1 MNGRAAAAVHRDQQ
15 PSQQRCFEPLRTF
28 GRQISDK
35 AQSGKHHRR
44 RTELCHPRD
53 WDLPLPITFP
63 PCILPPPPPHTFPR
77 APRTR
82 GAGKGQGV
90 GATPSQRICRGPAP
104 PGGHIW
110 RHIWAGAAPPRGHIW
125 RRRGAAQRRGGRS
138 GGRRSPA
145 AGRGGQSRRGAEGR
159 ERRPDGA
166 AGPQPGPAPA
176 AAAAGAG
183 ARLDLPGGAA
193 GRRQVGEVPSSV
205 PSPCTSPCHP
215 PPGLVIN
222 FLCAFLPAGRFAP
235 RIKSPPPATPA

>member
-1 MNGRAAAAVHRDQQ
+1 MAGKQQLYTGTNSRHSSDALNPSIPSGDRFQIKPNLESITAGAPSAATPGTGTFPFPSLFLPVFYPTPFPVLPAPAGPGRGRGSVRD
-15 PSQQRCFEPLRTF
+15 
-28 GRQISDK
+28 
-35 AQSGKHHRR
+35 
-44 RTELCHPRD
+44 
-53 WDLPLPITFP
+53 PLPAH
-63 PCILPPPPPHTFPR
+63 LPR
-77 APRTR
+77 A
-82 GAGKGQGV
+82 G
-90 GATPSQRICRGPAP
+90 PSW
-104 PGGHIW
+104 GHIW

-193 GRRQVGEVPSSV
+193 GRRQVGEVPSSM
-205 PSPCTSPCHP
+205 PSLCSSPCHP

-222 FLCAFLPAGRFAP
+222 FCALFFLQGGLLRE
-235 RIKSPPPATPA
+235 